1 MEFLK
6 TVKEVVFLGPAGSYS
21 EMAKDV
27 FCKYYNLN
35 VKETPLPTIS
45 EAIEY
50 VNNSENVIG
59 VIPVE
64 NSIEGAVREAID
76 SLIKTNNNN
85 LQYLAEYPLPIRHCL
100 LSKNTDI
107 KKIKGLISHPQA
119 IAHCLNF
126 IHKNLPS
133 DIDIIR
139 ATSTANAAKSLEK
152 YGLEYGA
159 IGSSKTAEL
168 YNLNILKSNI
178 NDDPTNQTRFVL
190 LGKFKTPRT
199 GNDKTSLAFST
210 INESGALLKVL
221 EIFEKYN
228 INLYYIDSR
237 PSKVKFGEYTFL
249 VDFDGHYTD
258 EIISKALK
266 EIREKSSYFRLVG
279 SYEKLSNIDLL

>member
-6 TVKEVVFLGPAGSYS
+6 TVKEVVFLGPSGSYS
-21 EMAKDV
+21 EMAKDI
-27 FCKYYNLN
+27 FCKHYNLN
-35 VKETPLPTIS
+35 VKETPCPTIS

-50 VNNSENVIG
+50 VNNNEDVVG

-76 SLIKTNNNN
+76 SLIKTNNND
-85 LQYLAEYPLPIRHCL
+85 LQYLSEYPLPIRHCL

-107 KKIKGLISHPQA
+107 KGIKGLISHPQA
-119 IAHCLNF
+119 IAQCLNF
-126 IHKNLPS
+126 IHENLPK

-152 YGLEYGA
+152 YGLDYGA

-190 LGKFKTPRT
+190 LGKYKTPRT

-221 EIFEKYN
+221 EIFQKYN

-258 EIISKALK
+258 EIISQALD
-266 EIREKSSYFRLVG
+266 EIKEKSSYFRLVG
-279 SYEKLSNIDLL
+279 SYEKLNRVD